1 MSHWTGG
8 GIIRFAFRE
17 DPRSCREKGLE
28 KAGLRGGPL
37 GHKTPIREPCSGSQR
52 KPAEAHSLFAGWCL
66 HLGIT

>member
-37 GHKTPIREPCSGSQR
+37 GHKSPIPEPCSRSQG
-52 KPAEAHSLFAGWCL
+52 KLTLFAGWCL
-66 HLGIT
+66 CLGIT